1 MSAGDG
7 PIGRHGEVVRSEEE
21 VELGTR
27 VTPRA
32 ERVRL
37 RKVVVEDE
45 VTQTVPV
52 RKEVVQARDRP
63 AARGD
68 DRVRRGR
75 RRSAVLSA
83 AARYLPP
90 LALMALIFALS
101 AQPNLNSGLG
111 VWDTV
116 LRKLAHMAAFGLL
129 WLLWERALRRP
140 FAALAI
146 ALAYAVSDE
155 IHQSFV
161 AGRHGSPW
169 DVAID
174 AAGIGLAVLAWW
186 RYSQPRSVA

>member
-1 MSAGDG
+1 
-7 PIGRHGEVVRSEEE
+7 
-21 VELGTR
+21 
-27 VTPRA
+27 
-32 ERVRL
+32 
-37 RKVVVEDE
+37 
-45 VTQTVPV
+45 
-52 RKEVVQARDRP
+52 
-63 AARGD
+63 
-68 DRVRRGR
+68 
-75 RRSAVLSA
+75 
-83 AARYLPP
+83 
-90 LALMALIFALS
+90 MALIFALS

-155 IHQSFV
+155 MHQSFV

-186 RYSQPRSVA
+186 RYSQPRSEA